1 MIFSQDMI
9 NLIIAG
15 GGAVVGWFLKTLWE
29 AVRDLEKELHTNYVA
44 KVDYKQDIIEI
55 KDILKQIFDKLDKKA
70 DK

>member
-1 MIFSQDMI
+1 MSQDLI

-15 GGAVVGWFLKTLWE
+15 CGAVAGWFLKTLWE
-29 AVRDLEKELHTNYVA
+29 AVRDLEKELHTNYVT
-44 KVDYKQDIIEI
+44 KIDYKQDIIEI